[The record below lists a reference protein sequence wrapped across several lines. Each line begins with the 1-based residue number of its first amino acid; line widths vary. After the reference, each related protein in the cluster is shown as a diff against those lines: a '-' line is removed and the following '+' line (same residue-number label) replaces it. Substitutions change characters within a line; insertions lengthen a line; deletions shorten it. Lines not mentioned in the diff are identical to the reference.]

1 MKKMGREVAPCKSEG
16 HSCIMPMMTTAP
28 LLRFGASRICG
39 VHCCLHWRL
48 WTIITRRVAEM
59 GYGRGGGRK
68 QQEYDNNMHGAL
80 FDGDP
85 QKDTD
90 PDMRGQCEV
99 DGVEYWVAA
108 WWKKSKRVGDFLSFA
123 LTPKD
128 EQSNQRN
135 DRRGPPPRGPS
146 SEPRGRG

>member
-1 MKKMGREVAPCKSEG
+1 
-16 HSCIMPMMTTAP
+16 
-28 LLRFGASRICG
+28 
-39 VHCCLHWRL
+39 
-48 WTIITRRVAEM
+48 M
-59 GYGRGGGRK
+59 GYGGGRK

-108 WWKKSKRVGDFLSFA
+108 WWKKSKKVGDFLSFA

-135 DRRGPPPRGPS
+135 DRRGPSRGPS
-146 SEPRGRG
+146 SAPRGRGGPPARRDDPQERRSDRGRDGDDEDDGERIPF